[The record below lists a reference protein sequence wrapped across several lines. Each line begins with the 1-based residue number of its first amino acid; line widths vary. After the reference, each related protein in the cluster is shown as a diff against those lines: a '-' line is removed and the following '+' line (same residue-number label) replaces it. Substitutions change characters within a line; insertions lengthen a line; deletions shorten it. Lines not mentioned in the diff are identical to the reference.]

1 MGQDVGCSG
10 LVVVKKQAT
19 ILYLEEGRKS
29 AQEPKTALEFLQQ
42 KNPLPKNGCKR
53 GSSDVRQDTCM
64 RVEEGGGPGWRS
76 FATTSFLSSTHI
88 SEQFQIQKPESLV
101 TP

>member
-19 ILYLEEGRKS
+19 IFYLEEGRKS

-53 GSSDVRQDTCM
+53 GSSDVRQDACTPG
-64 RVEEGGGPGWRS
+64 RVWKKEEVLDGGLLPQRA
-76 FATTSFLSSTHI
+76 F
-88 SEQFQIQKPESLV
+88 
-101 TP
+101 